1 MGYLN
6 NIEELLLQY
15 AEKFFFNSYAF
26 SSVKI
31 ENIVILS
38 VLTIM

>member
-6 NIEELLLQY
+6 NTEELFLQY
-15 AEKFFFNSYAF
+15 AERNLNSYAF
-26 SSVKI
+26 SSVEI